1 MYPLAAMVDPGV
13 LLIGGAGLSASAAL
27 VASVR
32 TWRPR
37 EYVLPA
43 VYTPDMLGLE
53 RFPPRGVLAQYSSPY
68 SSACRVSLNRLAA
81 AVAPH
86 RGEAVVIEMHAFS
99 AGVRTVP
106 TVLFIDP
113 EGRVKRLWLRPP
125 ERAEL
130 SELLELTTLPPAARC
145 SPAGAR

>member
-1 MYPLAAMVDPGV
+1 MYPLGAMVDPGV

-27 VASVR
+27 VASAR

-37 EYVLPA
+37 EYVLPS
-43 VYTPDMLGLE
+43 VYTPELLGLE
-53 RFPPRGVLAQYSSPY
+53 RLPPRGVLVQYSSPY

-86 RGEAVVIEMHAFS
+86 RDEAVVIEMHALS

-113 EGRVKRLWLRPP
+113 QGRVKRLWLRPP

-130 SELLELTTLPPAARC
+130 SELLAPTTRRTTARC
-145 SPAGAR
+145 SPAAAR